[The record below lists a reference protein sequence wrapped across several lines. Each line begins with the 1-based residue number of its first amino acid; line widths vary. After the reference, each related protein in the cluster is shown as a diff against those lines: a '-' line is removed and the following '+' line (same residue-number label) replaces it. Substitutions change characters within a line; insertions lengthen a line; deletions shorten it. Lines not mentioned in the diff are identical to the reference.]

1 MADYNVS
8 DLSDIKN
15 GLNLHGQGLQNL
27 IFIQM
32 AYKQARINPGEGL
45 EESWS
50 PEYSASPHP
59 PLKNNNFSKSH
70 NQVIENKPPN
80 LYDKQN

>member
-32 AYKQARINPGEGL
+32 AYKQAPINPGEGL

-50 PEYSASPHP
+50 PEYSASPP
-59 PLKNNNFSKSH
+59 LPLKIKLSK
-70 NQVIENKPPN
+70 NKPPN
-80 LYDKQN
+80 LYDKQI